1 VRILVTR
8 PAAQAEEWVAEL
20 KRSGLD
26 AVALPLI
33 DIAAPQDPAAVRQ
46 AWIELPSHQLTFFV
60 SPNAVEWFFSAR
72 PEHMAWPPTLQVGSP
87 GPGTSTVLRRCGVP
101 PDLILEP
108 SADAPQFDS
117 EALWDVLQ
125 GQRWAHASV
134 LVVRGDG
141 GRDWLADQLRTAGA
155 SVSFVSAYRR
165 VGPRFSAQAH
175 ALLRAA
181 LAAPEA
187 HVWFFSSSEA
197 VTNLMHLG
205 EVQAN
210 PVDWSR
216 ATAIATHPRIAD
228 SAQAAGFGKVL
239 SCRPALDAVVAQ
251 LVGM

>member
-20 KRSGLD
+20 TRAGLD

-33 DIAAPQDPAAVRQ
+33 DIAAPQDPTAIRA
-46 AWIELPSHQLTFFV
+46 AWIELPSHQLIFFV

-72 PEHMAWPPTLQVGSP
+72 PQHMAWPPSLQVGSP

-101 PDLILEP
+101 RNLIVEP
-108 SADAPQFDS
+108 PADAPQFDS

-125 GQRWAHASV
+125 AQRWAHASV

-141 GRDWLADQLRTAGA
+141 GRDWLAEQLRSVGA

-165 VGPRFSAQAH
+165 VAPQVSADSEAVLQS
-175 ALLRAA
+175 A
-181 LAAPEA
+181 LAAPKD

-197 VTNLMHLG
+197 VTNLLHLPQLQNG
-205 EVQAN
+205 V
-210 PVDWSR
+210 VDWSA
-216 ATAIATHPRIAD
+216 ATALATHPRIAD
-228 SAQAAGFGKVL
+228 SAQGAGFGKVL
-239 SCRPALDAVVAQ
+239 TCRPALDAVVAQ
-251 LVGM
+251 LLAL